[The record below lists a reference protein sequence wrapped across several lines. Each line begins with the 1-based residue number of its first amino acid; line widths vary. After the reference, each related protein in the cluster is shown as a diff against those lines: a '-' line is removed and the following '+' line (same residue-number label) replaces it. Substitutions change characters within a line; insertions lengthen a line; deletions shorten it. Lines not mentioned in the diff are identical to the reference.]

1 VDDVL
6 RAVARDFGT
15 PVYVYFVDQVRAR
28 VAAVRAAFG
37 RRFQL
42 SFAVKCNPNHGL
54 LQRLHGVVDLLDV
67 SSGGEVRRALAAGW
81 EAARVS
87 FTGPGKTEAEVR
99 AALDARVGEIVVES
113 VDEAALVQ
121 RLAAAGGRRA
131 RVLLRIAPARVP
143 RGFGL
148 NMSGKP
154 SQFGI
159 DEEDLDDAVRVVAGL
174 THVDLAGFHIYS
186 GTQCLNADAIVE
198 NYAIFVDLF
207 RRACHTHGL
216 RPHTLIFGAGLG
228 IPYYET
234 DVPLDLAAVASKTN
248 PLLDELTRD
257 PAFAATNLVLETGRY
272 LVGEAGVYLTRV
284 IRTKRSRGVDIA
296 ICDGGMHH
304 HLAAAGHLGTLI
316 QRNYRMH
323 KVTCAPEL
331 AATAAYTLVGPL
343 CTTIDTIGRQ
353 VTLPRL
359 AAGDLIALESSGAYG
374 PTVSPVHF
382 ISHPLPREVLVE
394 TVDGN
399 LLVED
404 ASQFAAESTRP

>member
-15 PVYVYFVDQVRAR
+15 PAYVYFVDRIRAR
-28 VAAVRAAFG
+28 VAEVRAAFG
-37 RRFQL
+37 NRFQL

-54 LQRLHGVVDLLDV
+54 LQRLRGVVELLDV
-67 SSGGEVRRALAAGW
+67 SSAGEVRRALGAGW

-87 FTGPGKTEAEVR
+87 FTGPGKTEAELR
-99 AALDARVGEIVVES
+99 AALDAGVGEIVLES
-113 VDEAALVQ
+113 VDEAELLH
-121 RLAAAGGRRA
+121 RLAAATRRRA

-159 DEEDLDDAVRVVAGL
+159 DEEDLDAAVRVVAGL
-174 THVDLAGFHIYS
+174 TRLELTGFHIYS
-186 GTQCLNADAIVE
+186 GTQCLNAAAIVE

-216 RPHTLIFGAGLG
+216 RPRTLIFGAGLG
-228 IPYYET
+228 IPYHET
-234 DVPLDLAAVASKTN
+234 DVPLDLGAVAAKTN
-248 PLLDELTRD
+248 PLLDDLTRD
-257 PAFAATNLVLETGRY
+257 AAFAATTLVLETGRY
-272 LVGEAGVYLTRV
+272 LVGEAGIYLTRV

-323 KVTCAPEL
+323 KVTSAPEP
-331 AATAAYTLVGPL
+331 AAAVSYTLVGPL

-353 VTLPRL
+353 VTLPQL
-359 AAGDLIALESSGAYG
+359 AAGDLIAIESSGAYG
-374 PTVSPVHF
+374 ATVSPIHF
-382 ISHPLPREVLVE
+382 ISHPLPHEVLVE

>member
-1 VDDVL
+1 MDDVL

-15 PVYVYFVDQVRAR
+15 PVYVYFVDQIRAR

-37 RRFQL
+37 HRFQL

-159 DEEDLDDAVRVVAGL
+159 DEEDLDAAVRVVAGL

-216 RPHTLIFGAGLG
+216 RPHTLVFGAGLG

-234 DVPLDLAAVASKTN
+234 DVPLDLSAVASKTN
-248 PLLDELTRD
+248 PLLDELKRD

-323 KVTCAPEL
+323 KVTCAPAL
-331 AATAAYTLVGPL
+331 AATASYTLVGPL

-404 ASQFAAESTRP
+404 ASQFAVESTRP

>member
-1 VDDVL
+1 MDDVL
-6 RAVARDFGT
+6 QTVARDFGT
-15 PVYVYFVDQVRAR
+15 PAYVYFVDQIRDR

-37 RRFQL
+37 NRFQL

-54 LQRLHGVVDLLDV
+54 LRRLRGVVDLLDV
-67 SSGGEVRRALAAGW
+67 SSGGEVRRALGAGW
-81 EAARVS
+81 DPARIS
-87 FTGPGKTEAEVR
+87 FTGPGKTEAELRV
-99 AALDARVGEIVVES
+99 ALDRGIGEIVVES
-113 VDEAALVQ
+113 VDEAELLNG
-121 RLAAAGGRRA
+121 LAAAASRRA
-131 RVLLRIAPARVP
+131 RVLVRIAPARVP

-148 NMSGKP
+148 SMSGKP

-159 DEEDLDDAVRVVAGL
+159 DEEDLDAAVHVVTGL
-174 THVDLAGFHIYS
+174 THLELVGFHIYS
-186 GTQCLNADAIVE
+186 GSQCLNADAIVE

-207 RRACHTHGL
+207 RRACHTHGV
-216 RPHTLIFGAGLG
+216 RPRTLIFGAGLG
-228 IPYYET
+228 IPYHET

-257 PAFAATNLVLETGRY
+257 AAFAATTLVLETGRY
-272 LVGEAGVYLTRV
+272 LVGEAGIYLTRV

-323 KVTCAPEL
+323 KVAAAPAEVV
-331 AATAAYTLVGPL
+331 AESYTLVGPL

-353 VTLPRL
+353 VKLPRL
-359 AAGDLIALESSGAYG
+359 AAGDLIAIESSGAYG
-374 PTVSPVHF
+374 ATVSPIHF
-382 ISHPLPREVLVE
+382 ISHPPPREVLVE
-394 TVDGN
+394 TVGGK

-404 ASQFAAESTRP
+404 ASQFAAESTQS